1 MGDAS
6 PTVRDDV
13 LPMGNADELRAYHA
27 ARQLQ
32 QLIIEMVRT
41 FKRVPPDFKS
51 QMLRA
56 ARSVPSSIAEGF
68 GRGTPREELQ
78 GLRVSRGSLDELR
91 HDLRTCMRQGYTT
104 EKPFYRAW
112 NLAKVTRRMITK
124 LMRDRDRDSD

>member
-1 MGDAS
+1 
-6 PTVRDDV
+6 
-13 LPMGNADELRAYHA
+13 MGNADDLRAYHA
-27 ARQLQ
+27 AQQLQ
-32 QLIIEMVRT
+32 RLIIEMVST

-51 QMLRA
+51 QLLQA

-78 GLRVSRGSLDELR
+78 GLRISRGSLDEVR
-91 HDLRTCMRQGYTT
+91 HDLRTCIREGYTT

-124 LMRDRDRDSD
+124 LMRDRDPDSD

>member
-6 PTVRDDV
+6 PVVCEDV
-13 LPMGNADELRAYHA
+13 LRMGNPDDLRAYHA

-32 QLIIEMVRT
+32 QLIIEMVRS

-124 LMRDRDRDSD
+124 LMRDRDPDSD

>member
-6 PTVRDDV
+6 PSVRDDV

-32 QLIIEMVRT
+32 QLIIEMVGT
-41 FKRVPPDFKS
+41 FKRVPHDFKS

-56 ARSVPSSIAEGF
+56 ARSVPSRIAEGF

-91 HDLRTCMRQGYTT
+91 HDLRTCMRQGYT
-104 EKPFYRAW
+104 
-112 NLAKVTRRMITK
+112 
-124 LMRDRDRDSD
+124 